1 MPKEVVCIQKGQKQC
16 YIRATKSQDR
26 IFLSQ
31 TFGEVQLTSVYW
43 KLMKRATDPKAQKTN
58 PACEETMAL

>member
-1 MPKEVVCIQKGQKQC
+1 MLHQS
-16 YIRATKSQDR
+16 YKSQDR

-31 TFGEVQLTSVYW
+31 TFGEVQLTSAYW
-43 KLMKRATDPKAQKTN
+43 KLMNRATDPKAQKTN